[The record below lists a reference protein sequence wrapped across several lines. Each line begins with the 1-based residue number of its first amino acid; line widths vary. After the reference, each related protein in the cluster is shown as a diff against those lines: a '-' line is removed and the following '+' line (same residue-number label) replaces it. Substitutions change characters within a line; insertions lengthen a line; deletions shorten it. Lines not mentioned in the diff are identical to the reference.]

1 MAKVL
6 WVVLAVAV
14 VCFVSCSKEGAQ
26 GPAGP
31 QGQQGGTGGTGATG
45 QQGAP
50 GIPRKVFTGK
60 YAPYFTG
67 LNGNTVYRWYSNI
80 TLPWRPA
87 NGGVTANSG
96 GFWLNLVGEQECVL
110 DSVAV
115 NGTQVTVSGLIWAYY
130 GPYNATV
137 YFNVTAYDT
146 LNTVFYTDKAPPTSG
161 WTNVSPTNFVTRANS
176 NLP

>member
-31 QGQQGGTGGTGATG
+31 QGSQGGTG

-60 YAPYFTG
+60 YAPYFPG
-67 LNGNTVYRWYSNI
+67 MSGNTTYRWFSNLN
-80 TLPWRPA
+80 LPWRPA
-87 NGGVTANSG
+87 NGGVTAHFN
-96 GFWLNLVGEQECVL
+96 GFWLNLVGQQECVL

-115 NGTQVTVSGLIWAYY
+115 NGTQVTVSGLLWAYN
-130 GPYNATV
+130 GPYNATL
-137 YFNVTAYDT
+137 YYTVTAYDT
-146 LNTVFYTDKAPPTSG
+146 LNTAFYTDNGFPSSNWKIE
-161 WTNVSPTNFVTRANS
+161 SPTNTVTIVKAS
-176 NLP
+176 LP